1 MKRTEGEIEVAS
13 DDMLTVI
20 YSANMD
26 FSFPAKGI
34 ASREVKE
41 ANAEHITALW
51 NASKDMT
58 TEEAIAILKH
68 GTEIEKCA
76 LNARRTFLCVE
87 ACKDLDDEQVASG
100 LMNVHE
106 AMAEY
111 DALNAQLRE
120 AMALLERCSR
130 ILFKHEVEPEEHGK
144 IQAFLIKLKGDKQS

>member
-58 TEEAIAILKH
+58 TEQAVAYLKYGAEMKELIYSVIARGHFDKICKCSL
-68 GTEIEKCA
+68 CA
-76 LNARRTFLCVE
+76 LERMASKLLTKLE
-87 ACKDLDDEQVASG
+87 ADD
-100 LMNVHE
+100 
-106 AMAEY
+106 
-111 DALNAQLRE
+111 
-120 AMALLERCSR
+120 
-130 ILFKHEVEPEEHGK
+130 GK
-144 IQAFLIKLKGDKQS
+144 